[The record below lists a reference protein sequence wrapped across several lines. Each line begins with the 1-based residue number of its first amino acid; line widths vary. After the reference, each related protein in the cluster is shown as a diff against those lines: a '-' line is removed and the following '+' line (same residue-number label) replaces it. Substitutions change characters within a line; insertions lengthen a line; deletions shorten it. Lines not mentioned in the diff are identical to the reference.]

1 MFPYAVSEAELN
13 EQRKNTLRAVHQH
26 FHDDVFFSDKVEE
39 LNIDLDTRTVYV
51 KSAMSGAE
59 LLEIIQKTGKTSTYV
74 GVKN

>member
-1 MFPYAVSEAELN
+1 M
-13 EQRKNTLRAVHQH
+13 VHQLSNIS
-26 FHDDVFFSDKVEE
+26 FIVTFSLSDKVEE

-51 KSAMSGAE
+51 KSAMSGGE